1 MPARIPGTG
10 SAMLLLRRIAFG
22 LALSLLFLASFNAN
36 AQFTPA
42 SGYWWNS
49 SQSGRGFV
57 IEIQGNQMFMA
68 GFLYAASGEATWV
81 ASVGPMTSATE
92 YSGPLVTYTGGQT
105 LTGAYQVPS
114 LSPNLGTLS
123 LSFSDA
129 SHATLNW
136 PGGTVAI
143 ERFDF
148 GPGGSSTAQPAGTA
162 QTGWWWNP
170 AESGRGFAIEVQGGS
185 MYLAGYMY
193 DSSGNPLWYLA
204 NGPMG
209 TTVNFQGVWT
219 QYANGQTLTGAYQ
232 VPTVVNNNAGNVT
245 LQFTSPYAAA
255 L

>member
-1 MPARIPGTG
+1 MSARIPGTG
-10 SAMLLLRRIAFG
+10 RAMLLLRRIAFG
-22 LALSLLFLASFNAN
+22 LVLSLLALTSFNAN

-92 YSGPLVTYTGGQT
+92 YSGSLVTYSGGQT
-105 LTGAYQVPS
+105 LAGAYQVPS
-114 LSPNLGTLS
+114 LSPSLGTLS
-123 LSFSDA
+123 LSFTDA
-129 SHATLNW
+129 SHANLTW
-136 PGGTVAI
+136 PGGTLAI

-148 GPGGSSTAQPAGTA
+148 GPGGSATAQPAGSA

-170 AESGRGFAIEVQGGS
+170 AESGRGFAIEVQGNQ

-193 DSSGNPLWYLA
+193 DSAGNPTWYVA
-204 NGPMG
+204 S
-209 TTVNFQGVWT
+209 
-219 QYANGQTLTGAYQ
+219 GAM
-232 VPTVVNNNAGNVT
+232 
-245 LQFTSPYAAA
+245 SSS
-255 L
+255 